1 MLGTGAA
8 GRGTPS
14 VLALTRQGLPTL
26 RTVHSDENV
35 CARGAYIL
43 SEPDERAAG
52 NAARLRIGSVDR
64 RRSPGDAEKAGIAAA
79 VVSMPCWEL
88 FERQPDDYRAA
99 VLGDAPRI
107 ACEAASG
114 FGWTRWIG
122 GRGGFV
128 GMQGFGASAPA
139 TQLYEHFGIT
149 AAAVAGAARNLVA
162 ARG

>member
-1 MLGTGAA
+1 M
-8 GRGTPS
+8 
-14 VLALTRQGLPTL
+14 TRQGLPTL
-26 RTVHSDENV
+26 RTVHSDENT
-35 CARGAYIL
+35 CARGAYTLFDADRERQITL
-43 SEPDERAAG
+43 LASGSEVSIAVEAQAL
-52 NAARLRIGSVDR
+52 LR
-64 RRSPGDAEKAGIAAA
+64 KAGIAAA

-107 ACEAASG
+107 ACEAAAG

-122 GRGGFV
+122 EGGGFV

-149 AAAVAGAARNLVA
+149 AAAVADAARIIVA
-162 ARG
+162 NRG

>member
-1 MLGTGAA
+1 MPP
-8 GRGTPS
+8 PS
-14 VLALTRQGLPTL
+14 CPL
-26 RTVHSDENV
+26 
-35 CARGAYIL
+35 
-43 SEPDERAAG
+43 
-52 NAARLRIGSVDR
+52 
-64 RRSPGDAEKAGIAAA
+64 
-79 VVSMPCWEL
+79 PCWEL

-114 FGWTRWIG
+114 FGWSRWTG
-122 GRGGFV
+122 ERGGFV